1 MSHPT
6 DPSFTTAV
14 HGTTAGPIVQ
24 AAGELDLDAAPI
36 LDTALHR
43 ALAADPSADRLV
55 IDLAGVTFC
64 DSSGLGAL
72 LRARIATEQAGL
84 TLHLARPAHAVAK
97 VLELTGAYRV
107 FPVDRDG
114 PALPYPHA
122 V

>member
-1 MSHPT
+1 MNHLTEPL
-6 DPSFTTAV
+6 FTTAV
-14 HGTTAGPIVQ
+14 HGTTDGPLVQ

-36 LDTALHR
+36 IDTALHR
-43 ALAADPSADRLV
+43 ALAADPAADRLV

-64 DSSGLGAL
+64 DSSGLDAL
-72 LRARIATEQAGL
+72 LRARIATAWAGL

-97 VLELTGAYRV
+97 LLKLTGADGL
-107 FPVDRDG
+107 FPVDRDV